1 MNGSWSVSQEFQ
13 LKDAR
18 YGHCAALVGEDK
30 IVVIGGHS
38 EAIVETVEIL
48 NISNNTAEDC
58 SDLRTPSARWGLTC
72 TALGRS
78 VLVLGGMDSY
88 FLPHNSLDILDL
100 ETSTWSRGPA
110 LPWAESGASLTV
122 MEGGP
127 TLFSGMGLLGFSS
140 RVASL
145 DSRGHWRGWTQHLH
159 RPRVSG
165 LGVAVPSDLFHIC

>member
-1 MNGSWSVSQEFQ
+1 MALRE
-13 LKDAR
+13 AR
-18 YGHCAALVGEDK
+18 YGHCATLVGEDR

-38 EAIVETVEIL
+38 EAIVESVEIL
-48 NISNNTAEDC
+48 NISNNTLED
-58 SDLRTPSARWGLTC
+58 SSHLRSPRARWGVNC
-72 TALGRS
+72 VAEERR

-145 DSRGHWRGWTQHLH
+145 DNRGHWRGWSQHLH

>member
-1 MNGSWSVSQEFQ
+1 M
-13 LKDAR
+13 
-18 YGHCAALVGEDK
+18 
-30 IVVIGGHS
+30 VIGGHS

-88 FLPHNSLDILDL
+88 FLPHNNLDILDL
-100 ETSTWSRGPA
+100 DTRTWSRGPS
-110 LPWAESGASLTV
+110 LPWPESGASLTV
-122 MEGGP
+122 MEAGP
-127 TLFSGMGLLGFSS
+127 TLFSGMGLLGFSR

-145 DSRGHWRGWTQHLH
+145 NTSGQWRDWPEQLE
-159 RPRVSG
+159 RPRVSSI
-165 LGVAVPSDLFHIC
+165 GVALPSDLFNTC